1 MCQQCPRTSCR
12 MGQHSVAGMP
22 LSNTGKHLRV
32 LLPWKLRRW
41 GSNSVVD
48 AGRRQHPWKKT
59 PRSWT
64 GLYYSAHGLPPQY
77 KHICVC
83 FLYVS
88 FTHGGDVNGPH
99 GCQPNTIVC
108 WIWGTHISYNG
119 QKHAWPL
126 FQKEIFVFQSHL
138 LNKQPWQFV
147 HNTEQ
152 SMPHQQAMWKKK
164 ISIRECIPAGVVLGD
179 AQKCETSSAW
189 CFDLNVLWSK
199 SLINLEHADV
209 AVNTVCGEPL
219 SIVICYGLI
228 GFRYYIAAK

>member
-12 MGQHSVAGMP
+12 MGQHSVAGML

-32 LLPWKLRRW
+32 LLPWKLRRR

-164 ISIRECIPAGVVLGD
+164 NFHKGMYPSWCGPWRCTEVWDQQCMVFWPECAMIKISH
-179 AQKCETSSAW
+179 KCGTCRCCCQHSVWGTIVYSN
-189 CFDLNVLWSK
+189 LLWSYR
-199 SLINLEHADV
+199 I
-209 AVNTVCGEPL
+209 
-219 SIVICYGLI
+219 
-228 GFRYYIAAK
+228 